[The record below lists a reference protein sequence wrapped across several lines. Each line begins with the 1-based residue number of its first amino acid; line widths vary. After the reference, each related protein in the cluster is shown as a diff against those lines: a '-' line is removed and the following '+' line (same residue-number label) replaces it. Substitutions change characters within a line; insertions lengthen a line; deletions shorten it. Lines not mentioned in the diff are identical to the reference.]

1 MMEVFCFQLIASLII
16 TKSSALSGIL
26 DRSGTP
32 DELYSLLVS
41 AIWDSLWDMLW
52 PMRYATSYQLFV
64 SIDMFYHISYGQSY
78 ELWVVYSVC
87 MICHMRC
94 NMSYIAIWGNI
105 STGDPI
111 QLPFFSFGLYVQ
123 STEIRWAVKLIDMN
137 IYYSSDIQQ
146 CACHWPLSSAR
157 GWSKNLPVPVL
168 PVLLF

>member
-1 MMEVFCFQLIASLII
+1 MEVFCFQLIASLII

-111 QLPFFSFGLYVQ
+111 QLPFQLFSVVVSLGWKLVG
-123 STEIRWAVKLIDMN
+123 SREICKTYW
-137 IYYSSDIQQ
+137 
-146 CACHWPLSSAR
+146 
-157 GWSKNLPVPVL
+157 
-168 PVLLF
+168 F

>member
-1 MMEVFCFQLIASLII
+1 MEVFCFQLIASLII

-111 QLPFFSFGLYVQ
+111 QLPRNVFYK
-123 STEIRWAVKLIDMN
+123 AMN
-137 IYYSSDIQQ
+137 RFITLLCLLSPRLSGNNQQ
-146 CACHWPLSSAR
+146 PTTDPH
-157 GWSKNLPVPVL
+157 
-168 PVLLF
+168 

>member
-16 TKSSALSGIL
+16 TKSSALSGML
-26 DRSGTP
+26 DRSVTP

-111 QLPFFSFGLYVQ
+111 QLPNFTPY
-123 STEIRWAVKLIDMN
+123 WCIDVHCS
-137 IYYSSDIQQ
+137 ISSSDS
-146 CACHWPLSSAR
+146 CCPSAR
-157 GWSKNLPVPVL
+157 CGRAGPAPAWTQWTVWTPAWWHSSSHVM
-168 PVLLF
+168 

>member
-111 QLPFFSFGLYVQ
+111 QLPFTWYHGTYSNLSRILYHSWFSIHFYRQEVQ
-123 STEIRWAVKLIDMN
+123 QN
-137 IYYSSDIQQ
+137 
-146 CACHWPLSSAR
+146 PLDPCCNCR
-157 GWSKNLPVPVL
+157 VH
-168 PVLLF
+168 

>member
-1 MMEVFCFQLIASLII
+1 MEVFCFQLIASLII

-111 QLPFFSFGLYVQ
+111 QLPDVEVKSLYTVKGPQ
-123 STEIRWAVKLIDMN
+123 S
-137 IYYSSDIQQ
+137 SSKI
-146 CACHWPLSSAR
+146 
-157 GWSKNLPVPVL
+157 WSRTWMEWKK
-168 PVLLF
+168 

>member
-1 MMEVFCFQLIASLII
+1 MEVFCFQLIASLII

-111 QLPFFSFGLYVQ
+111 QLPICAYLDYLICFSKEGDISCWRRLTLIV
-123 STEIRWAVKLIDMN
+123 EEERMIDMTFYVV
-137 IYYSSDIQQ
+137 I
-146 CACHWPLSSAR
+146 
-157 GWSKNLPVPVL
+157 
-168 PVLLF
+168 LLWYEL

>member
-1 MMEVFCFQLIASLII
+1 MEVFCFQLIASLII

-111 QLPFFSFGLYVQ
+111 QLPKFWRLMHPRRFKAC
-123 STEIRWAVKLIDMN
+123 ILILKKYGANCM
-137 IYYSSDIQQ
+137 
-146 CACHWPLSSAR
+146 
-157 GWSKNLPVPVL
+157 
-168 PVLLF
+168 

>member
-1 MMEVFCFQLIASLII
+1 MEVFCFQLIASLII

-111 QLPFFSFGLYVQ
+111 QLPRKCKIISFQ
-123 STEIRWAVKLIDMN
+123 SPNKIV
-137 IYYSSDIQQ
+137 SS
-146 CACHWPLSSAR
+146 
-157 GWSKNLPVPVL
+157 
-168 PVLLF
+168 

>member
-111 QLPFFSFGLYVQ
+111 QLPNKGCQKRICFHQ
-123 STEIRWAVKLIDMN
+123 NKILIKVRLAL
-137 IYYSSDIQQ
+137 QE
-146 CACHWPLSSAR
+146 WF
-157 GWSKNLPVPVL
+157 NLIL
-168 PVLLF
+168 IHGMA

>member
-111 QLPFFSFGLYVQ
+111 QLPCTV
-123 STEIRWAVKLIDMN
+123 TIRNMCPTLTVVCCFAWAR
-137 IYYSSDIQQ
+137 QTF
-146 CACHWPLSSAR
+146 
-157 GWSKNLPVPVL
+157 KNCTSPIHCTD
-168 PVLLF
+168 